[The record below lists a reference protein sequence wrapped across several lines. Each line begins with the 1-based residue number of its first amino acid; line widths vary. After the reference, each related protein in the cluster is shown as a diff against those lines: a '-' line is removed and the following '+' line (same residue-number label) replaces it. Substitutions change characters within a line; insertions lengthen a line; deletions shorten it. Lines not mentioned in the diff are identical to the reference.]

1 MIKCH
6 DKSNLQREKQFA
18 LPQVTIHH
26 CRKVKE
32 EVWIILSH
40 VLSRDKR
47 AVNACVPAL
56 SFRSQ
61 VLHSAAR
68 KLRMAPSTEM
78 GKPPSTYSYSQ
89 EIIIDM
95 HNGQCDLENAL
106 RLPSQ
111 MILDGVELIIVLVR
125 VLLL

>member
-1 MIKCH
+1 
-6 DKSNLQREKQFA
+6 
-18 LPQVTIHH
+18 
-26 CRKVKE
+26 
-32 EVWIILSH
+32 
-40 VLSRDKR
+40 
-47 AVNACVPAL
+47 
-56 SFRSQ
+56 
-61 VLHSAAR
+61 
-68 KLRMAPSTEM
+68 MAPSTEM